1 MSSSNRRLAVVLAYL
16 VIGAALR
23 FPLFAVVRLLR
34 ASFPSPRIFC
44 VPPCGLSRHVFCPI
58 EVPAIARPLGR
69 RRGAVARV
77 GPAPGVRSN
86 RGGDGRLT
94 PRGIR
99 SLAVGVTP
107 ADAW

>member
-69 RRGAVARV
+69 RRGAAARV
-77 GPAPGVRSN
+77 GPAPVSDRIGE
-86 RGGDGRLT
+86 GREARAT
-94 PRGIR
+94 RQR
-99 SLAVGVTP
+99 SLAAVVTP
-107 ADAW
+107 PDD